1 MSTNAVELGQRFT
14 NRNPATG
21 ELVSEHRI
29 ASPEDVKAAVNRAR
43 AAQASW
49 NALGVARRIA
59 ILRKF
64 QQLLLRDRE
73 ALAAKITAESG
84 KPLVESMLSEILV
97 ALDAARFCAENAN
110 RALAVED
117 VPHGNLIMKA
127 KRGRLV
133 YEPLGVVGIISPWNY
148 PFSIP
153 ATETLAALVTG
164 NTVVLKP
171 SELTPISAL
180 ELQRLLHEAGVPS
193 DVFAV
198 VLGEGPTGAALIDSP
213 IDKLIFTGS
222 VATGK
227 RVAEAAARRLL
238 PVVLELGGKDA
249 MIVLDDA
256 DVEVASSAAVWG
268 AMMNAGQTCLSV
280 ERCYVHR
287 GIYGQ
292 FVAACVEKILRLNVG
307 NGAAP
312 NTDVGP
318 LISERQLQIVEDQ
331 VEDARA
337 IGARILA
344 GGKRL
349 PELGSQFYAPTLIT
363 DVTTEMKLMQQE
375 TFGPVLPVIPFKN
388 DDEAVAFANSAEF
401 GLAASV
407 FTRDSRRGES
417 IANRLRAGT
426 VMINDLLS
434 CFAVP
439 EAPHGGT
446 GLSGIGSTHGLIG
459 MREMVRP
466 KYIDSDALGGM
477 KKVWWYPYGQAFTRQ
492 MSAFTEMLFG
502 GSAASRIRGTLKSAN
517 SLWRKRL

>member
-1 MSTNAVELGQRFT
+1 
-14 NRNPATG
+14 
-21 ELVSEHRI
+21 
-29 ASPEDVKAAVNRAR
+29 
-43 AAQASW
+43 
-49 NALGVARRIA
+49 
-59 ILRKF
+59 
-64 QQLLLRDRE
+64 
-73 ALAAKITAESG
+73 
-84 KPLVESMLSEILV
+84 
-97 ALDAARFCAENAN
+97 
-110 RALAVED
+110 
-117 VPHGNLIMKA
+117 
-127 KRGRLV
+127 
-133 YEPLGVVGIISPWNY
+133 
-148 PFSIP
+148 
-153 ATETLAALVTG
+153 
-164 NTVVLKP
+164 
-171 SELTPISAL
+171 
-180 ELQRLLHEAGVPS
+180 
-193 DVFAV
+193 
-198 VLGEGPTGAALIDSP
+198 
-213 IDKLIFTGS
+213 
-222 VATGK
+222 
-227 RVAEAAARRLL
+227 
-238 PVVLELGGKDA
+238 
-249 MIVLDDA
+249 
-256 DVEVASSAAVWG
+256 
-268 AMMNAGQTCLSV
+268 
-280 ERCYVHR
+280 
-287 GIYGQ
+287 
-292 FVAACVEKILRLNVG
+292 
-307 NGAAP
+307 
-312 NTDVGP
+312 

-388 DDEAVAFANSAEF
+388 DDEAVAFANSTEF